1 MKARAKNNFLLL
13 QFLKLINTFIK
24 RAASL
29 KILETLQ
36 AAFVNKVTLGN
47 SINIPKNEFL
57 DCLLYRVCFQRLDD

>member
-1 MKARAKNNFLLL
+1 MKRV
-13 QFLKLINTFIK
+13 
-24 RAASL
+24 ASL

>member
-29 KILETLQ
+29 KNLETLQ

-57 DCLLYRVCFQRLDD
+57 DCLLYRVCCQRLDD